1 LESVLAMPMGTR
13 HRETGLLMMAR
24 RGYELHVDGGGV
36 WALDFD
42 RDPKALLGRRV
53 TVEGTRGGF
62 DLLDVRT
69 ITMATDR

>member
-1 LESVLAMPMGTR
+1 MPMGTH
-13 HRETGLLMMAR
+13 HRETGLLIMAR

-36 WALDFD
+36 WALDFN
-42 RDPKALLGRRV
+42 RSPKALLGRRV

-69 ITMATDR
+69 IEIATDR

>member
-1 LESVLAMPMGTR
+1 
-13 HRETGLLMMAR
+13 MMAR

-36 WALDFD
+36 WALDFS
-42 RDPKALLGRRV
+42 RSPKALLGRRV

-69 ITMATDR
+69 IEIATDR